1 MRISRSLKEGFLV
14 MVKVKDELFQKLNRE
29 PTYSEIAAASG
40 YDVSDVLLAFDAN
53 QFIYSLDEPIY
64 EKDGNSLYLED
75 KISDREV
82 SDITLR
88 CAMQKEI
95 KALDARDQLLIH
107 YRYECGLKQDEI
119 ARKLNIS
126 QVQVSRL
133 EKKILKQLKE
143 RFVSD

>member
-1 MRISRSLKEGFLV
+1 MCIRDR
-14 MVKVKDELFQKLNRE
+14 
-29 PTYSEIAAASG
+29 
-40 YDVSDVLLAFDAN
+40 
-53 QFIYSLDEPIY
+53 FIYSLDEPIY